1 MLFVLGLSIVVGSV
15 IGGYLGGGGHLAVL
29 FQPFEFVIIFGA
41 AIGAFVI
48 SNPLP
53 VVIATAKSFGTLLKG
68 SKLNKAS
75 YVELLSLLYATF
87 KLAKTKG
94 DLALES
100 HVDKPDESTLFVAYP
115 GFAKNHEAVEF
126 LCDNLR
132 LLTLGSCNPHELEA
146 VMDAELEAQRTH
158 AHAVAGALQTV
169 ADGMPALGI
178 VAAVLGVIHTMG
190 AITEPPEILGKL
202 IGGALVGTF
211 TGVLVAYGI
220 VAPIAKSLENTHSA
234 EADYLQCIKTALI
247 AHVQGY
253 APQVSIEFARK
264 MLIGK
269 VRPSFAELDEAMQTV
284 QLP

>member
-15 IGGYLGGGGHLAVL
+15 IGGYLGGGGHLSVL

-53 VVIATAKSFGTLLKG
+53 VVIATAKSFGVLLKR

-100 HVDKPDESTLFVAYP
+100 HVDNPDESTLFQAYP

-126 LCDNLR
+126 FCDNLR

-146 VMDAELEAQRTH
+146 VMDTELEAQRTH

-269 VRPSFAELDEAMQTV
+269 VRPSFAELDEAMQAV